1 MKKNSYGTILWII
14 SRYLNGIY
22 AKCHTILEQLF
33 TVSKPFLKSW
43 LLKSTL
49 FKWIHMKKAAIGRGN
64 QRFEIGDGWIVTDHF
79 LLSEIIRSVI
89 NILPFLKMFIVF
101 SNYWEKSVIVSA
113 FLFWILTGIFL
124 NGCIWEKTQTDKRLS
139 GNNNFRN
146 FYFGNSI
153 YISVTKR
160 FFTKYK

>member
-49 FKWIHMKKAAIGRGN
+49 FKWIHMKKAAIPDFGSIKEEKRSN
-64 QRFEIGDGWIVTDHF
+64 WAKKCSIG
-79 LLSEIIRSVI
+79 
-89 NILPFLKMFIVF
+89 
-101 SNYWEKSVIVSA
+101 A
-113 FLFWILTGIFL
+113 
-124 NGCIWEKTQTDKRLS
+124 
-139 GNNNFRN
+139 
-146 FYFGNSI
+146 
-153 YISVTKR
+153 
-160 FFTKYK
+160 